1 MIHTS
6 YCCHVEVTV
15 TLFGPSRSDTRKD
28 MQPTISFL
36 PNKRQRDRSSYH
48 SAFRIPLFGQRLEK
62 VENRVLGCAVS
73 NMIITCATSVVP
85 VYSMVATCH

>member
-36 PNKRQRDRSSYH
+36 PNKRQRDCSSYH
-48 SAFRIPLFGQRLEK
+48 SATTRQAFRILLFGQRLEK
-62 VENRVLGCAVS
+62 VEVC
-73 NMIITCATSVVP
+73 SV
-85 VYSMVATCH
+85 